1 MSATPSIPA
10 AASSMPAL
18 SGMPTTVPPPAPG
31 APLAKDALLALVQER
46 FPGAVRDAADAWDL
60 TIIVSA
66 DQLRDAVLFLRD
78 DRRLQMAMLLDIA
91 GIDYLAYPGHRRA
104 RFAVVY
110 LFKSLVHGHRVKL
123 KVEVDEEAPELPSIH
138 DLYKIADWSERE
150 TWDQIGVV
158 FRGHPNL
165 KRLLNHHEFIG
176 HPLRKDYPC
185 QKRQKL
191 SVNDP
196 MLDQLELRLRQ
207 LGYSVLSEGQIT
219 SMPTRGLP
227 GAIDGAGDR
236 GQLDPDLRQ
245 GSNAGADQRGVL

>member
-1 MSATPSIPA
+1 MS
-10 AASSMPAL
+10 AASSIPTAPGMPA
-18 SGMPTTVPPPAPG
+18 TVPPPAPG
-31 APLAKDALLALVQER
+31 TPLAATDLLALVVER
-46 FPGAVRDAADAWDL
+46 FPSATRDAADHWDL

-66 DQLRDAVLFLRD
+66 EQLRDAVLFLRD

-91 GIDYLAYPGHRRA
+91 GVDYLAYPGHRRA
-104 RFAVVY
+104 RFAVIY

-123 KVEVDEEAPELPSIH
+123 KVEVDEESPELPSIH

-196 MLDQLELRLRQ
+196 MLDELELRLRQ
-207 LGYSVLSEGQIT
+207 LGYTVLSEGALH
-219 SMPTRGLP
+219 SMPTGLP
-227 GAIDGAGDR
+227 TGAVDGVGDR
-236 GQLDPDLRQ
+236 GQIDPDLRQ
-245 GSNAGADQRGVL
+245 GSNAGADKRGVL